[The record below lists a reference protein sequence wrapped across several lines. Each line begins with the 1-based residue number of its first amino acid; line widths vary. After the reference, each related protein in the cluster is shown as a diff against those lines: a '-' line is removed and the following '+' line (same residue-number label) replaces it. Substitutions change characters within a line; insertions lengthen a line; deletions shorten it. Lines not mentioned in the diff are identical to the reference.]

1 MDGEGIFNMKNMTLA
16 LVILLLVGGA
26 VGAIFYNTQMAPEP
40 ESAMEKKEVM
50 MEPED
55 VMIKEETLMEANEQY
70 VFFSPEALAA
80 ASEKRRVLYF
90 YANWCPT
97 CQPADKDFQ
106 ENATQLPED
115 VVVIRVNYND
125 DDTDEAEKALAKKYG
140 VTYQHTYVQI
150 DDQGEKVAVWNGGKL
165 TEVLENIL

>member
-1 MDGEGIFNMKNMTLA
+1 MDEEGNFYMKNMTLA

-55 VMIKEETLMEANEQY
+55 AMLEANEQY

-106 ENATQLPED
+106 ENGTQLPED
-115 VVVIRVNYND
+115 VVVIRINYND

-165 TEVLENIL
+165 AEVLENIQ